1 MDYGNIDPIII
12 GKTLRELRG
21 EKTLENA
28 AEGIDVSTS
37 ALAMYETGKRVP
49 RDEIKIRIA
58 KFYGVTVESI
68 FYPKKQHESC
78 GLAG

>member
-1 MDYGNIDPIII
+1 MEYENFNKITI
-12 GKTLRELRG
+12 GKALRELRG

-37 ALAMYETGKRVP
+37 ALAMYETGQRVP

-58 KFYGVTVESI
+58 KFYGVSVESI

-78 GLAG
+78 GLVG

>member
-1 MDYGNIDPIII
+1 MDYENINPVNI
-12 GKTLRELRG
+12 GKMLRELRG
-21 EKTLENA
+21 GKTLESA

-37 ALAMYETGKRVP
+37 ALAMYETGQRVP

-68 FYPKKQHESC
+68 FYPKKQHETC

>member
-37 ALAMYETGKRVP
+37 ALAMY
-49 RDEIKIRIA
+49 
-58 KFYGVTVESI
+58 VTLSFFCPAIIV
-68 FYPKKQHESC
+68 FTPFF
-78 GLAG
+78 